1 VLIERYPAIKKKMSS
16 PRRRIEQDVMKLMM
30 RDYEVNLV
38 NDNMQEFYICFRGPK
53 DTPFENGV
61 WKIHVELPDQYPYRS
76 PSIGF
81 MNKIFHPNI
90 DEGSGTVCL
99 DVINQTWSPM
109 FDLTNVIEVFLPQ
122 LLTYPNPTDPLNP
135 EAASLMM
142 RDPEGYKR
150 RVQDYVKRYASED
163 AAMNAKI
170 KADEEDSDSDVSS
183 VSSFSDGEVAT
194 MEL

>member
-1 VLIERYPAIKKKMSS
+1 MSLT
-16 PRRRIEQDVMKLMM
+16 RLGVRC
-30 RDYEVNLV
+30 LV
-38 NDNMQEFYICFRGPK
+38 RFGSLDFTNSLSNHI
-53 DTPFENGV
+53 GV
-61 WKIHVELPDQYPYRS
+61 
-76 PSIGF
+76 
-81 MNKIFHPNI
+81 
-90 DEGSGTVCL
+90 
-99 DVINQTWSPM
+99 
-109 FDLTNVIEVFLPQ
+109 DLTNVIEVFLPQ

-170 KADEEDSDSDVSS
+170 NADEEDSDSDISS